1 MKRFIPLALLLAGFS
16 CEEKPVRTIYV
27 MAEATITA
35 EPQVAQVELGVEDS
49 AKNASDA
56 YKKVEDKSTDLK
68 NMLVRLGVKEENIAT
83 RSFWSEQRYQYSY
96 WYWYEEGKFR
106 GYSVHQ
112 TLSFKTPDF
121 DRVGEFIDSATSIK
135 GVRLEN
141 LSFIVDSPETFVQE
155 ARLKALDM
163 AKVKAGSLAEASGLE
178 LGLPLSINEYVIN
191 PGEYDYNYY
200 YYNYY
205 AQNLYGAMA
214 SREEKSMGGGGL
226 GGPAQAAA
234 PTGTLKGKIYVYVT
248 YEAKPAR
255 PRPGLPK
262 PK

>member
-1 MKRFIPLALLLAGFS
+1 MFAGFS
-16 CEEKPVRTIYV
+16 CEKAPTRTVYV
-27 MAEATITA
+27 MAEATLTA

-56 YKKVEDKSTDLK
+56 YKKVEDKSSELK
-68 NMLVRLGVKEENIAT
+68 AMLVRLGVNEENIST

-121 DRVGEFIDSATSIK
+121 DRVGELIDSATSIK

-141 LSFIVDSPETFVQE
+141 LSFIVDSPEAFVQE
-155 ARLKALDM
+155 ARVKALE
-163 AKVKAGSLAEASGLE
+163 AARVKAGSLAEASGLE
-178 LGLPLSINEYVIN
+178 LCLPLNINEYVIN
-191 PGEYDYNYY
+191 PGEQDYSYY

-205 AQNLYGAMA
+205 AQNLYGALA
-214 SREEKSMGGGGL
+214 EESRSGGGY
-226 GGPAQAAA
+226 GPAAQAAA
-234 PTGTLKGKIYVYVT
+234 PTGALKGKIYVYVT

-255 PRPGLPK
+255 PKPGLPK
-262 PK
+262 PQ